1 MKTGILKL
9 GALIL
14 AAGLLLAAS
23 GCKRTAVVDVME
35 ACLAN
40 ANAAKSVSFETE
52 MTMSMTLM
60 GQPVVMKAQGEG
72 NSTAEP
78 MRLFMQHKQQTGAI
92 TVEGQSYAELLD
104 GEYVQYT
111 GYNGQWIKQTLP
123 AEMMSQNPQE
133 AIQIYLGA
141 VSSYQKEGME
151 TIAGRKTSKYS
162 AVIGSDAL
170 ERVLQASGAVDQL
183 TQMGMDAEQ
192 AAGLYTGL
200 GDLPVSLW
208 VDEAA
213 MQTVKIEMNLT
224 DIMSSVV
231 QKVLEA
237 QGEAE
242 TAQMSISDVMMSMT
256 ITGYDTVESV
266 EIPDE
271 VRQQAMDYSDLLA
284 SMS

>member
-1 MKTGILKL
+1 
-9 GALIL
+9 
-14 AAGLLLAAS
+14 
-23 GCKRTAVVDVME
+23 
-35 ACLAN
+35 
-40 ANAAKSVSFETE
+40 
-52 MTMSMTLM
+52 
-60 GQPVVMKAQGEG
+60 
-72 NSTAEP
+72 
-78 MRLFMQHKQQTGAI
+78 
-92 TVEGQSYAELLD
+92 
-104 GEYVQYT
+104 
-111 GYNGQWIKQTLP
+111 
-123 AEMMSQNPQE
+123 
-133 AIQIYLGA
+133 
-141 VSSYQKEGME
+141 
-151 TIAGRKTSKYS
+151 
-162 AVIGSDAL
+162 
-170 ERVLQASGAVDQL
+170 
-183 TQMGMDAEQ
+183 MGMDAEQ